1 MYCIFNSSKPT
12 SFNSPIDLIFLIDS
26 VAKALD
32 HHQLNGYEKH
42 LERLNRLVSNSG
54 DQLVIFNKLPPESS
68 QIRDSEKIVNAN
80 NDANINNVDGATNTE
95 TIGITNGSSNGSSSG
110 TSNVDDVSRVDYFS
124 GLSIKEDKS
133 KFYIKFIDKDIS
145 KKNLNIEYFDGNYI
159 TIEVVENYDGYSYK
173 HSSKISFNLP
183 IDSDAIYA
191 QMNKDGRVSIKVP
204 KKPVQVEIH
213 QVERKQNHQ
222 LDNQLEAKHDEN
234 DPIDETK
241 QSEDIVENQDI
252 NEKNQNN
259 DLENTHD
266 SQVKNGIQSND
277 DKQKSTL
284 KLTSIDDDIND
295 GKRAEVDA
303 SCEAS
308 ESSNA
313 GTTTEGNLIT
323 SNDPVNLD
331 TKVAET
337 SSNNSDVNHQVE
349 AIKVEEIPSV
359 LVDQNSASDKTN
371 SKETVSDDNDDKST
385 NENDNEKTPPPSS
398 ID

>member
-12 SFNSPIDLIFLIDS
+12 SFNSPIDLIFLINS

-42 LERLNRLVSNSG
+42 LERLNRLVNNSG

-68 QIRDSEKIVNAN
+68 QTHDSKKIVNAN
-80 NDANINNVDGATNTE
+80 NDDDATNTK
-95 TIGITNGSSNGSSSG
+95 TIGDTNGSSNGSSIVGDASG
-110 TSNVDDVSRVDYFS
+110 VDYFS

-145 KKNLNIEYFDGNYI
+145 KKDLNIEYFDDNYI

-173 HSSKISFNLP
+173 HFSKISFNLP

-213 QVERKQNHQ
+213 QVERKQN
-222 LDNQLEAKHDEN
+222 LETDKQLEVKHEEN
-234 DPIDETK
+234 DPIDETS
-241 QSEDIVENQDI
+241 QSLDIVENQDN

-259 DLENTHD
+259 DFENTQD
-266 SQVKNGIQSND
+266 SQVKNGAQSND
-277 DKQKSTL
+277 DKQESTQ
-284 KLTSIDDDIND
+284 KLTSKDDDSNHE
-295 GKRAEVDA
+295 KPAEADA
-303 SCEAS
+303 NCEAS

-313 GTTTEGNLIT
+313 GTSTEGSSI
-323 SNDPVNLD
+323 SSHDPVNLD

-337 SSNNSDVNHQVE
+337 NSNNSEMNHQGEVNN
-349 AIKVEEIPSV
+349 VEETSSV
-359 LVDQNSASDKTN
+359 LLDQSSAPDKTD
-371 SKETVSDDNDDKST
+371 SKETVSDNNDDKST
-385 NENDNEKTPPPSS
+385 NENDNDKTTPPPSS